1 MKRLA
6 SERDRSK
13 TLRAYIERRDR
24 VWVRVKADNPE
35 YTETEIEARMEQF
48 GV

>member
-1 MKRLA
+1 MKSLA
-6 SERDRSK
+6 GERDRSK

-24 VWVRVKADNPE
+24 VWARVKTENPQ

>member
-1 MKRLA
+1 MTSLA

-13 TLRAYIERRDR
+13 TLRAYVERRDR
-24 VWVRVKADNPE
+24 VWGRIKAENPE
-35 YTETEIEARMEQF
+35 YTEAEIQARMEQF

>member
-1 MKRLA
+1 MTSLA

-13 TLRAYIERRDR
+13 TLRAYVERRDR
-24 VWVRVKADNPE
+24 VWTRVKAENPN

>member
-1 MKRLA
+1 MTSLA
-6 SERDRSK
+6 SQPDRSK
-13 TLRAYIERRDR
+13 TLRAYIDRRDR
-24 VWVRVKADNPE
+24 VWARVKAENPN